1 MKIIIDAM
9 SGDNAPQE
17 IVAGAVKAA
26 DELGVE
32 IVFVGRD
39 KDVRAC
45 LGSRADQ
52 FEIVGIS
59 ERDSPLR
66 TRVFTKEEY
75 SNYSDLNRCGAL
87 MQADGTIKSTYMRI
101 FIRNKHPEEPKG
113 AVNHAD

>member
-52 FEIVGIS
+52 FEIVNA
-59 ERDSPLR
+59 EDS
-66 TRVFTKEEY
+66 TRRC
-75 SNYSDLNRCGAL
+75 NRHETC
-87 MQADGTIKSTYMRI
+87 QP
-101 FIRNKHPEEPKG
+101 IRHQNGQKYRL
-113 AVNHAD
+113 

>member
-52 FEIVGIS
+52 FEIVNAEDIITMEDDPS
-59 ERDSPLR
+59 TATRRKKDSSMA
-66 TRVFTKEEY
+66 V
-75 SNYSDLNRCGAL
+75 AL
-87 MQADGTIKSTYMRI
+87 MGKGMRWFLQALPV
-101 FIRNKHPEEPKG
+101 HC
-113 AVNHAD
+113 